1 MAHFL
6 TCIVPHELQDYGFVD
21 FAQPSAA
28 VAAKSGLEKR
38 SSGKFGSTAAPEPA
52 KPAVSLRKATM
63 TVAEKKEQ
71 ERKEEAA
78 KANTAAGAAA
88 DDAVATVAADAVAA
102 NGDATAA
109 AAEGS
114 APAATTEAEAPQ
126 PAEGAADAG
135 AALNDASTAPAPGSP
150 VYQAVGTAAADAK
163 PVQRPHG
170 QVKLL
175 QVGSECIRTFRLY
188 WSATFAFEDT
198 PPVWQCQHRS
208 KLQCMQVEWAAP
220 RSVPPLFSRILYV
233 GNLRPV
239 RGPRRHML
247 CDNTTQ
253 YRIAPCSVWCVATGC
268 RTSCEKSKLLACR
281 PAGTAGC

>member
-1 MAHFL
+1 MLGH
-6 TCIVPHELQDYGFVD
+6 LQDYGFVD

-78 KANTAAGAAA
+78 KAYTAASAAT
-88 DDAVATVAADAVAA
+88 DDAVATVAADAA
-102 NGDATAA
+102 NDSGNATAV

-114 APAATTEAEAPQ
+114 APAATAEAASDAAQ
-126 PAEGAADAG
+126 PAKGAADAG
-135 AALNDASTAPAPGSP
+135 AAVDSASVAAAPASP
-150 VYQAVGTAAADAK
+150 AYQAVGTAAADAK

-175 QVGSECIRTFRLY
+175 QVNVAEPCAISLHMSTLPQDQLLLWEDFLTGNADADRT
-188 WSATFAFEDT
+188 WD
-198 PPVWQCQHRS
+198 
-208 KLQCMQVEWAAP
+208 
-220 RSVPPLFSRILYV
+220 
-233 GNLRPV
+233 
-239 RGPRRHML
+239 
-247 CDNTTQ
+247 
-253 YRIAPCSVWCVATGC
+253 
-268 RTSCEKSKLLACR
+268 ACR
-281 PAGTAGC
+281 WSGLRHGLSRHFSAAFCMLATCGRCVHRANTC